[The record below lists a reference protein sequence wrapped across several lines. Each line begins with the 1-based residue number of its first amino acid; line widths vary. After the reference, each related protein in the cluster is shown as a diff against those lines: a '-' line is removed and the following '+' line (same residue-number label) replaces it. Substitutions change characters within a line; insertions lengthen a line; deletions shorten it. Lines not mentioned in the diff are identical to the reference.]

1 VDLIVFAINFAFA
14 VYYILILIRI
24 LLPFVPHNRMHPLI
38 KPVFDLTDPVLMPIR
53 MGLPPEKFGYDVA
66 PFIIIFMLALL
77 QRIVLYVL
85 GGF

>member
-1 VDLIVFAINFAFA
+1 
-14 VYYILILIRI
+14 
-24 LLPFVPHNRMHPLI
+24 MHPLI